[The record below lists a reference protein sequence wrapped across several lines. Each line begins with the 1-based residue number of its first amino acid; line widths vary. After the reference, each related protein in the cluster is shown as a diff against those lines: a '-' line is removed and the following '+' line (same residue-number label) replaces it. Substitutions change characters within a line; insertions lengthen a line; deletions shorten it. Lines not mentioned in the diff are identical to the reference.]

1 MNLMDLH
8 MFKPQRDINV
18 ATFKLF
24 FTFPCSIRAAS
35 SGDTKWRVHG
45 LGHHNQVSWSF
56 SFFSPSLP
64 VAYVVLTHLLVV
76 MSNVTDF
83 YQPNL
88 QRQHMHWWW
97 GSFHTFRVPNTPVG
111 TLHTIYD
118 LHHNWISKVSFSGK
132 CQLGLNVWFFLSAA
146 RMDKGLAS
154 AWLSRMYWI

>member
-8 MFKPQRDINV
+8 MFKPERDINV
-18 ATFKLF
+18 ATFKPF
-24 FTFPCSIRAAS
+24 FTFPCGIRAAS

-45 LGHHNQVSWSF
+45 LGHHNQVSRSF

-76 MSNVTDF
+76 MV
-83 YQPNL
+83 YKC
-88 QRQHMHWWW
+88 HWFLSAQSPKTTYALNRWGGGGW

-132 CQLGLNVWFFLSAA
+132 CQLGLNVWLFFFC
-146 RMDKGLAS
+146 REDG
-154 AWLSRMYWI
+154 WIKA